1 MTYPDGSSYRGQWAY
16 NKRHGRGTYFYKNGD
31 KYSGEWKED
40 KRHGNGVFVYTKTES
55 QLVGTFVNGQMV
67 SGKWLLLDGTV
78 YTGNFKNSAPEGK
91 GSFTLP
97 NGNTVSGQ
105 YVKGGDDEDEEE
117 DEEEDG
123 PKAEWVAS
131 GPPTLSVTSHA
142 ELSRPPMPAMPY
154 VPSWEQ
160 PLGNVNLRITEV
172 DVEGGWA
179 VLQHVK
185 PELGEEEEEP
195 EDDEDAPAKDT
206 SANLKGMT
214 LTIEV
219 TPGVVSKTIMFND
232 LSLAPGGKLRLLSGQ
247 AAKAPPTKPPP
258 KEGEEEEEEPE
269 DEEDED
275 SVPRKE
281 FFAGKENM
289 FASGFHCIGLTFTDL
304 QGVSQLVWKVSRNAE
319 TGELEHD
326 GKYKPLPPPEPEKQE
341 GEEEEEE
348 EDEDDE

>member
-1 MTYPDGSSYRGQWAY
+1 MG
-16 NKRHGRGTYFYKNGD
+16 
-31 KYSGEWKED
+31 
-40 KRHGNGVFVYTKTES
+40 
-55 QLVGTFVNGQMV
+55 
-67 SGKWLLLDGTV
+67 
-78 YTGNFKNSAPEGK
+78 
-91 GSFTLP
+91 

-117 DEEEDG
+117 EEEG
-123 PKAEWVAS
+123 PKAEWVTS

-142 ELSRPPMPAMPY
+142 ELSRPPMPAIPY

-195 EDDEDAPAKDT
+195 EEDEDAPAKDT

-247 AAKAPPTKPPP
+247 AANAPPTKPPP

-269 DEEDED
+269 EDED
-275 SVPRKE
+275 QVARKE
-281 FFAGKENM
+281 YCASKENM
-289 FASGFHCIGLTFTDL
+289 FGSGFSSIGLSFTDI
-304 QGVSQLVWKVSRNAE
+304 QGVSQLVWKVTRNAE
-319 TGELEHD
+319 TGVLEHE
-326 GKYKPLPPPEPEKQE
+326 GKYKPVPPPEPETKE
-341 GEEEEEE
+341 GEEE
-348 EDEDDE
+348 